1 MRNKFLLFESHPDY
15 GMLLQQSEQTNT
27 IRILKETR
35 RKPTKYMDLFSRGN
49 HRGKVLES
57 GARVAWGRDS
67 KG

>member
-1 MRNKFLLFESHPDY
+1 
-15 GMLLQQSEQTNT
+15 MLLQQSEQTKT

-35 RKPTKYMDLFSRGN
+35 RKPTKYMDFFSRGN